1 MIGATIG
8 VIGGMGPLAT
18 ADFFT
23 KVVNAA
29 TAMGAVQDEDHVP
42 LLLVSDPRIP
52 GRPAAIL
59 HGAQSPLPAMLALR
73 DNLIASGAVAIAMPC
88 NTAHYWIDD
97 LSKNCPVPFLSI
109 IDAACDALPKRVPQ
123 GAKVGLIATGATLQT
138 KLFETPL
145 RQRGYEPLLPTDQ
158 DMQDLIIPAIALV
171 KAGQA
176 ALGGHSIETAVQRL
190 LDRGAAIVV
199 LACTETPL
207 AIEAIASPLLTHCID
222 TNSALAQ
229 ACVRWWA
236 NYAVK

>member
-1 MIGATIG
+1 MIGAKIG

-29 TAMGAVQDEDHVP
+29 IAMGAAQDEDHVP

-52 GRPAAIL
+52 RRPAAIL
-59 HGAQSPLPAMLALR
+59 HGAKSPLPAMLALR
-73 DNLIASGAVAIAMPC
+73 DSLIASGAVAIAMPC

-109 IDAACDALPKRVPQ
+109 IDAACDALPEHVPK
-123 GAKVGLIATGATLQT
+123 GAKIGLIATGATLQT

-145 RQRGYEPLLPTDQ
+145 RQHGYQPLLPTDQ
-158 DMQDLIIPAIALV
+158 DMQVLIMPAIAQV

-176 ALGGHSIETAVQRL
+176 AMGGHSIEVAVQHL

-207 AIEAIASPLLTHCID
+207 AIEAIASPLLAHCID
-222 TNSALAQ
+222 TNSALART
-229 ACVRWWA
+229 CVRWWA